1 MNFDLICVLVF
12 TMKSVFVIS
21 GVISG
26 ARTRSSIGR
35 STRNWRHFH
44 PSLRRPSVV
53 HSSSVRRPT
62 VHRDATKAMKNHFLL
77 VSLAIWLAKNSQDGK
92 KLLRQ
97 KNSFSLIVSTN
108 VERRKRAKNEIPAQ
122 KEARKETKVGTQNPW
137 RQPTNN
143 NNGAGNLRI
152 FIEQIRCVDES
163 KWDQPSE
170 ETKTELEQRE

>member
-1 MNFDLICVLVF
+1 MNFDLICVLIF

-44 PSLRRPSVV
+44 PSLRRPSVRRPFVV

-77 VSLAIWLAKNSQDGK
+77 VSLVIRLAKNSQDVK

-122 KEARKETKVGTQNPW
+122 KEARKETKVGTQNSW

-143 NNGAGNLRI
+143 NNGVGNLRM
-152 FIEQIRCVDES
+152 FIEQ
-163 KWDQPSE
+163 
-170 ETKTELEQRE
+170 